1 MKRLSI
7 IFLAV
12 WALVAAVAAQS
23 PAVSLLTC
31 SPGSEVYE
39 IYGHT
44 AIRVVDARGID
55 VVYNFGMFSFDEPGF
70 VYRFVKGE
78 TDYFVACYPTAYF
91 LPQYAQRHSQVKEQ
105 RLNLHPK
112 EVTALVATLD
122 SLCLPENRTYRYNYV
137 LNNCATRPRDLIE
150 KAVGGVAYAESESG
164 NDTFRS
170 LLSEYGR
177 NYPWYQFGI
186 DLVLGSPLD
195 RPLTFRERLFAPEL
209 LREEMADAR
218 RADGEPVVVE
228 ESILV
233 DGDDGVAGDDGGA
246 FFTPMVVF
254 GALLV
259 FTIFISYRDVRRKRA
274 LRLFDSLLFLA
285 LGLTGCL
292 VFFLVFF
299 SQHEATSPNWHILWV
314 NPLCF
319 IGAVAC
325 WINSAKKWI
334 YCYHFINFAIIFI
347 LLASWWAIPQK
358 ANVAVLP
365 LVLSVLLRSATNVYV
380 GKKCVKGNK

>member
-1 MKRLSI
+1 M
-7 IFLAV
+7 
-12 WALVAAVAAQS
+12 
-23 PAVSLLTC
+23 
-31 SPGSEVYE
+31 
-39 IYGHT
+39 
-44 AIRVVDARGID
+44 
-55 VVYNFGMFSFDEPGF
+55 
-70 VYRFVKGE
+70 
-78 TDYFVACYPTAYF
+78 
-91 LPQYAQRHSQVKEQ
+91 
-105 RLNLHPK
+105 
-112 EVTALVATLD
+112 
-122 SLCLPENRTYRYNYV
+122 

-170 LLSEYGR
+170 ILSEYGR

-209 LREEMADAR
+209 LREAMADAR

-233 DGDDGVAGDDGGA
+233 DGNDGVAGDDGGI